1 MQISIYQ
8 ALLTVKIQ
16 VQNCVD
22 TETKSF
28 IHYNGAE
35 FLLSHLQNINYA
47 KSSCTDFCEFS
58 SKIYHN
64 HAAPHHLVTNG
75 ICGSFSMNFIINN
88 SICITQI

>member
-1 MQISIYQ
+1 MQNSIYQ

-28 IHYNGAE
+28 LHYNGAE
-35 FLLSHLQNINYA
+35 ILLAYLQNINYA
-47 KSSCTDFCEFS
+47 KSPYTDFCEFR

-64 HAAPHHLVTNG
+64 HAAPQHLVTTR
-75 ICGSFSMNFIINN
+75 ICGSCGVNFIINS
-88 SICITQI
+88 SICTTLA